1 MPVLVASDLDRTL
14 IYSAAALALTMP
26 DARAPR
32 LLCVEV
38 HEARPLSYM
47 TETAAQLL
55 TDLGDTAVF
64 VPTTTRTRKQYQR
77 INLPGP
83 APKYAICAN
92 GGHLLVDGVTDPDW
106 HAQVQSRLAEQCA
119 PLVEIQDHLM
129 ATASPAWV
137 RKHRIA
143 EDLFAYLVVERE
155 LLPEEWVKELAVWAE
170 NRGWTVSLQGRKIYA
185 VPKPLT
191 KSAAVH
197 EVARRTGAD
206 LTLAAGDSLLD
217 ADLLLAADKGWRPGH
232 GELADADW
240 TAPAISAL
248 PERGVLAGERIL
260 REFLKATRTRAP
272 RLGRGEPR
280 DQPPHT
286 HPQPKTH
293 PIYLATTPSTT
304 TPAAPA
310 ARLGHRGGG
319 RRPAHSHRRQKLHRV
334 FMPRRARGGRG
345 RLRHRTAQ
353 FKRVT
358 AAAAPVLI
366 ARHAQ
371 RLIGLTGYP
380 PLCDCLC
387 SGLSDTSVEKL
398 KRALIVFDR
407 REEP

>member
-38 HEARPLSYM
+38 HESRPLSYM

-55 TDLGDTAVF
+55 TELGDAAVF

-83 APKYAICAN
+83 PPKYAICAN
-92 GGHLLVDGVTDPDW
+92 GGHLLVDGVTDSEW
-106 HAQVQSRLAEQCA
+106 HARVTERLAGECA
-119 PLVEIQDHLM
+119 PLAEVQAHL
-129 ATASPAWV
+129 AVSADPLWV

-155 LLPEEWVKELAVWAE
+155 LLPEDWVKEFAVWAE
-170 NRGWTVSLQGRKIYA
+170 NRGWTVSLQGRKLYA

-191 KSAAVH
+191 KSAAVR

-217 ADLLLAADKGWRPGH
+217 ADLLLAGDRGWRPGH
-232 GELADADW
+232 GELADSGW

-260 REFLKATRTRAP
+260 REFLKASRAP
-272 RLGRGEPR
+272 R
-280 DQPPHT
+280 
-286 HPQPKTH
+286 
-293 PIYLATTPSTT
+293 
-304 TPAAPA
+304 
-310 ARLGHRGGG
+310 
-319 RRPAHSHRRQKLHRV
+319 
-334 FMPRRARGGRG
+334 
-345 RLRHRTAQ
+345 
-353 FKRVT
+353 
-358 AAAAPVLI
+358 
-366 ARHAQ
+366 
-371 RLIGLTGYP
+371 
-380 PLCDCLC
+380 
-387 SGLSDTSVEKL
+387 
-398 KRALIVFDR
+398 
-407 REEP
+407 